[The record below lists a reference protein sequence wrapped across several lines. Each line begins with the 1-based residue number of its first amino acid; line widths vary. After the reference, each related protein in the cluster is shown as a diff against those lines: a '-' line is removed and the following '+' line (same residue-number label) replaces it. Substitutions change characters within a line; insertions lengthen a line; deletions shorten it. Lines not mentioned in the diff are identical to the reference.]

1 MTARRRS
8 AARLGVWSDDR
19 HVGTLERSRGGGL
32 TFAYAAEHLED
43 DEAVPISLSLPLRE
57 ERYTGDA
64 VEAVIDNLLPD
75 ELGVRRAIATRTRAD
90 GVDAFSLLA
99 TIGRDCVGSLR
110 YLPEDEPGAAPGPPT
125 GDPIDED
132 GIVALLDALAVAPLG
147 VGDAT
152 GLRISIAGAQEK
164 TALLRHEN
172 RWFVPTGPT
181 PSTHILKPAIGPL
194 RGGPDLTHSVQ
205 NEFVCL
211 RLAAELG
218 LPVTHASVERFGG
231 RQALVVERFDRYWD
245 GAAWRRRAIED
256 LCQALGVPS
265 IRKYEADGGP
275 GMPAVFELLAASDD
289 PAADRMTFLRAAY
302 VFWLLGATD
311 GHAKNFSVFLGARG
325 RFRLAPLYDVRSLQ
339 PDVDARRVRRNEQK
353 LAMAVGQRRHYAVD
367 VLARRHFEQSA
378 ALAGLA
384 AAAAATVLDDVRDR
398 LPAAIERV
406 AVQLPTDTPEPMVA
420 SIFAALR
427 ARAAV

>member
-1 MTARRRS
+1 MTPRRRS
-8 AARLGVWSDDR
+8 AARLGVWKDDR
-19 HVGTLERSRGGGL
+19 LVGTLERGRDGAL
-32 TFAYAAEHLED
+32 TFTYADGHLED
-43 DEAVPISLSLPLRE
+43 DDAVPVSLSLPVRE
-57 ERYTGDA
+57 ERFVGDA

-75 ELGVRRAIATRTRAD
+75 ELGVRRAIATRTHAD

-110 YLPEDEPGAAPGPPT
+110 YLPDGETGSASGPPT
-125 GDPIDED
+125 GEPIDED

-147 VGDAT
+147 VGDAS

-164 TALLRHEN
+164 TALLHHEG
-172 RWFVPTGPT
+172 RWLVPTGPT

-194 RGGPDLTHSVQ
+194 RHGPDLTDSVQ
-205 NEFVCL
+205 NEFLCL

-218 LPVTHASVERFGG
+218 LPVANASIERFGE
-231 RQALVVERFDRYWD
+231 RPVLVVERFDRYWD
-245 GAAWRRRAIED
+245 GTAWRRRATED
-256 LCQALGVPS
+256 LCQALSVPS

-289 PAADRMTFLRAAY
+289 PDTDRKTFLRAAY

-325 RFRLAPLYDVRSLQ
+325 RFRLAPLYDVLSLQ

-353 LAMAVGQRRHYAVD
+353 LAMAVGRKRHHAVD

-378 ALAGLA
+378 ALAGIDA
-384 AAAAATVLDDVRDR
+384 RTAATVFDDVRDR
-398 LPAAIERV
+398 LSTAIERV
-406 AVQLPTDTPEPMVA
+406 AAQLPSDTPEPVAA
-420 SIFAALR
+420 SIFAATR